1 MSDPLPS
8 NVLYYVNQIA
18 GYSKNTVRLQNL
30 NSETA
35 GPGAGASQTTVT
47 MPTNSIIN
55 LKSLALH
62 ATFSG
67 QGVNKGA
74 GDSDKRI
81 YALCPRGGI
90 SSLVQKLS
98 WSAGGIALDNGP
110 TPYSVIHTVKNN
122 TENTLDKMLTDQK
135 VLNNSVITAY
145 TPNDTLPPTDPKP
158 ETAPLGQQIDLIC
171 NEWYGFTEAAPCFL
185 DTNMLPELRLTIQW
199 EGNNVIPIQY
209 ESSTGLGN
217 AQDGGDNTVGTCSYS
232 LKNMFWTVD
241 VVSFSNGLLDAMNE
255 RMMRDDG
262 ALDVVYPQ
270 YQVFSVDAVSA
281 NSGVRGGVSTMSLD
295 RVYGLQR
302 NSKAAE
308 GAKTLP
314 RSYDLQQPPIK
325 CSDGQVGFQ
334 FNNAFTNFSTLG
346 VGEYQFKVNN
356 APYPMYRET
365 ALGGYNSIVTS
376 NSRTYKHNEGSQIG
390 SADCWKQNAFT
401 PMISLNHPAD
411 QRFISGLDLRS
422 INSQINWDT
431 YINSTL
437 NPEAGSSDS
446 RQLLML
452 TQQTSL
458 MKIGGGRSLAVVA

>member
-18 GYSKNTVRLQNL
+18 GYSKNTTRLQNL
-30 NSETA
+30 NAETA
-35 GPGAGASQTTVT
+35 GPGAGSSQTTVT

-62 ATFSG
+62 CKFKGKGVAAISG
-67 QGVNKGA
+67 NA
-74 GDSDKRI
+74 NSKRI

-90 SSLVQKLS
+90 SALVQKLS

-110 TPYSVIHTVKNN
+110 SPYSVIHAVKNT
-122 TENTLDKMLTDQK
+122 TENSLDKMLSDQK
-135 VLNNSVITAY
+135 VLNNSVISAY
-145 TPNDTLPPTDPKP
+145 TPLTPTD
-158 ETAPLGQQIDLIC
+158 TVLGQEIDLIC
-171 NEWYGFTEAAPCFL
+171 NEWYGFTEAAPCFI
-185 DTNMLPELRLTIQW
+185 DTNLLPEMRLTIQW
-199 EGNNVIPIQY
+199 EGNNVLPIEY
-209 ESSTGLGN
+209 ESGAGLGN
-217 AQDGGDNTVGTCSYS
+217 PQAGTDPTVGDCSYS
-232 LKNMFWTVD
+232 LTNMFWTVD
-241 VVSFSNGLLDAMNE
+241 TVSFSNGLLDAMNE

-270 YQVFSVDAVSA
+270 YQVFSVDAVSV

-295 RVYGLQR
+295 RVYGMQR
-302 NSKAAE
+302 NSKKADDNYQ
-308 GAKTLP
+308 LP

-325 CSDGQVGFQ
+325 CGDGQIGFQ
-334 FNNAFTNFSTLG
+334 YNNAFTNFATLG
-346 VGEYQFKVNN
+346 LGEYQFKVNN

-365 ALGGYNSIVTS
+365 ALGGYNAIMTS
-376 NSRTYKHNEGSQIG
+376 NARTYKHNEGSQIG

-431 YINSTL
+431 YQNLTL
-437 NPEAGSSDS
+437 NNEAGGDKA